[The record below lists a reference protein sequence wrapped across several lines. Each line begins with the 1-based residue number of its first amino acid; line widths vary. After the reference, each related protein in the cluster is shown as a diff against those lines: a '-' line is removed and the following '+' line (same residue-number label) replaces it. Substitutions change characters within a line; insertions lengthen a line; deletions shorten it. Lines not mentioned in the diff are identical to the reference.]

1 MRGTIVGVVL
11 VALLCASAVQA
22 QEGASQTR
30 QVTPAQL
37 RDAVNKLAT
46 IDFPVRMEAA
56 RTIRRAPAAD
66 AVPVLSEAAE
76 KHADGYVRFRSL
88 ILLSGFNDPR
98 TKDVM
103 IRMLDEKN
111 DRLRAVAMLPSRA
124 AR

>member
-1 MRGTIVGVVL
+1 MRHRIGGVVL

-56 RTIRRAPAAD
+56 RTIRR
-66 AVPVLSEAAE
+66 
-76 KHADGYVRFRSL
+76 VRSSL
-88 ILLSGFNDPR
+88 VR
-98 TKDVM
+98 
-103 IRMLDEKN
+103 
-111 DRLRAVAMLPSRA
+111 
-124 AR
+124 